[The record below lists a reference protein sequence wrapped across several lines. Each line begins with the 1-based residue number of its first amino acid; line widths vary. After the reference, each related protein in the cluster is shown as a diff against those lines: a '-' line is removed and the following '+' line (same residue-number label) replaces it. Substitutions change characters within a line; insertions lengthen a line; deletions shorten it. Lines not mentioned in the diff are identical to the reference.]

1 VGTVHCQTALDSH
14 VYEVWLMD
22 GRTKELAMNAIAVA
36 LYAQYDPVGKEYVLL
51 DAIVD
56 YLNDPNV
63 TVSITNQV

>member
-1 VGTVHCQTALDSH
+1 
-14 VYEVWLMD
+14 MD